1 MFFNLEV
8 HGCAL
13 NFIHNI
19 YLFLTDGAWVEKSF
33 VFQIWGGGLIIASQ
47 NKTGSSVGY
56 DYAGLVNYKHIDSGC
71 HLGSWDQVWVAR
83 GGGSE
88 S

>member
-33 VFQIWGGGLIIASQ
+33 VFQIWG
-47 NKTGSSVGY
+47 
-56 DYAGLVNYKHIDSGC
+56 
-71 HLGSWDQVWVAR
+71 W
-83 GGGSE
+83 GGSNNCLPE
-88 S
+88 QDWKFRWL

>member
-1 MFFNLEV
+1 MVPGWKKVLFF
-8 HGCAL
+8 
-13 NFIHNI
+13 
-19 YLFLTDGAWVEKSF
+19 KSR
-33 VFQIWGGGLIIASQ
+33 VGGLIIASQ

-83 GGGSE
+83 GGGVKADLIRGYGGAPS
-88 S
+88 